1 MSFTTIDFPFGFN
14 RSSDGTYIASLA
26 TTDDQRKIW
35 KNRIL
40 LVLSTRPGERVM
52 RPNFGS
58 NIYRVVFEPEN
69 VAGEIAREAISR
81 AFVDWLPSLE
91 LREIKPYFDK
101 DSGNLIINIIYGL
114 PNGEP
119 DSVTINTGIFNRS
132 GELIQ
137 EITNG

>member
-1 MSFTTIDFPFGFN
+1 MITKVIDYPFSFT
-14 RSSDGTYIASLA
+14 RSFDGQNIAYLGTTSD
-26 TTDDQRKIW
+26 QKKIW

-40 LVLSTRPGERVM
+40 LVLATRPGERVM

-58 NIYRVVFEPEN
+58 NLYRVLFEPETS
-69 VAGEIAREAISR
+69 AGEIAKEAINT
-81 AFVDWLPSLE
+81 AFVEWLPNLE
-91 LREIKPYFDK
+91 LRQINPSFD
-101 DSGNLIINIIYGL
+101 DASGNLIINIIYGL

-132 GELIQ
+132 GDLIQ